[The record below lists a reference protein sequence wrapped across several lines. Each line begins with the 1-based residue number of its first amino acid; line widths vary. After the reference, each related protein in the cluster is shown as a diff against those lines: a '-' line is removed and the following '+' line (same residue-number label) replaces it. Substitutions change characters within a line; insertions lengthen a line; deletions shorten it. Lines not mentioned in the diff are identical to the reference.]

1 MHSDLFRLTSIPPA
15 TLIQPLPLKGEDNGA
30 TCEICGVCLRRN
42 TDLPR
47 HMLTH
52 SKDKESLMFR
62 CPVDGCGHQTLQK
75 SNLATHIRTHTRA
88 KPHKCPEYYP
98 NGVKCDFSTAD
109 PSSLHRHRKRKHG
122 YAPRPKAIPPRA
134 QTRFRLYVPGREVE
148 FEGDDVD
155 AEGEPVSECESE
167 ESFGHQ
173 AEASNVESPA
183 DGDAGGG
190 GDAVDGGGMEE
201 SGNGDED
208 DGDRDG
214 EGEPENETEPVL
226 LSTPPSHIMNLSSE
240 RLEPPPSL
248 SDPPPSVLEPSPS
261 HDSAPPLE
269 RAEAALGY
277 PPALAGSPGLGLTL
291 GPPVS
296 VFANIS
302 DTRTYVDAQ

>member
-1 MHSDLFRLTSIPPA
+1 MHSELFRLTSEPPP
-15 TLIQPLPLKGEDNGA
+15 TSIHSLPLKGENNGA
-30 TCEICGVCLRRN
+30 TCDICGVSLRRT

-52 SKDKESLMFR
+52 SKEKESLMFR

-88 KPHKCPEYYP
+88 KPHKCPEFYP
-98 NGVKCDFSTAD
+98 SGVKCDFSTAD

-122 YAPRPKAIPPRA
+122 YAPRPKAVPPRP
-134 QTRFRLYVPGREVE
+134 QSRFRVYVPGRETG

-155 AEGEPVSECESE
+155 AEGELESECESE
-167 ESFGHQ
+167 ESFGNRP
-173 AEASNVESPA
+173 EVSNVVAEVPA
-183 DGDAGGG
+183 DGDAGGRSDGDGDGTG
-190 GDAVDGGGMEE
+190 GSAVENSGGGGE
-201 SGNGDED
+201 DED
-208 DGDRDG
+208 DPDRDG

-226 LSTPPSHIMNLSSE
+226 LSTPPSHIMNLSPE

-248 SDPPPSVLEPSPS
+248 G
-261 HDSAPPLE
+261 SALP
-269 RAEAALGY
+269 RAALEH
-277 PPALAGSPGLGLTL
+277 PPVFDPLGLCLTL
-291 GPPVS
+291 GPPAS